1 MWLIWIYDEIGW
13 YGSQRKHGERQ
24 SIYISEG
31 TKKTRKEKS
40 SSSSLQVPRRTL
52 GIKWVEQEGQE
63 WYKENKAPNYLPID
77 LIHIES
83 LARHYPRIMAKIT
96 QLTRVNLI

>member
-1 MWLIWIYDEIGW
+1 M
-13 YGSQRKHGERQ
+13 
-24 SIYISEG
+24 
-31 TKKTRKEKS
+31 
-40 SSSSLQVPRRTL
+40 PRRTL

-63 WYKENKAPNYLPID
+63 WYKENKAPNYFPIE

-96 QLTRVNLI
+96 QFKLEFIFEDQGESNLDWVCEFYANWFPNTLGNEVKV